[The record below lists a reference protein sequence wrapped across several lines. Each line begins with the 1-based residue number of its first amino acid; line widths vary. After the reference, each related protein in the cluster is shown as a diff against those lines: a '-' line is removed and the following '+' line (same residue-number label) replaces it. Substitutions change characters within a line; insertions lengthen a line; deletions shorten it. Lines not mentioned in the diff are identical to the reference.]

1 MGGRGSQG
9 SGLLVLYVCVCVVL
23 VAVCMFVCVS
33 VYDVTE
39 GVERQS
45 SGLPD
50 SKRVTAEKEGKSERE
65 AQ

>member
-1 MGGRGSQG
+1 M
-9 SGLLVLYVCVCVVL
+9 
-23 VAVCMFVCVS
+23 CVS

-45 SGLPD
+45 SGRPD

-65 AQ
+65 AFGSVKTR

>member
-1 MGGRGSQG
+1 MCGVGGG
-9 SGLLVLYVCVCVVL
+9 
-23 VAVCMFVCVS
+23 VCVS

-45 SGLPD
+45 SGRPD

-65 AQ
+65 AFGSVKTR